1 MKIGRGLSLTIL
13 LICIFLSVQFENVIS
28 QASKVVADNYK
39 RTHQIFFNLNNDFEN
54 RAQVITT
61 SDAYIIAGRTAVQ
74 YISDEGMLLWEKDI
88 SSKNVCIAEGDDY
101 FAIAEQ
107 KAGDIFLVDSK
118 GNIVTK
124 RYGLGTILSVKCF
137 EDYIAVVK
145 DNQEFLLLDSQLKTL
160 CSTVLPKG
168 TVIDYEVDVKSQNA
182 IIAILDLSRNE
193 YNTKVVLTS
202 FNGTIV
208 GGSNIE
214 KQIAYDVAVFDQQL
228 YVLTDQGIS
237 YFGFDG
243 KLTGN
248 YKAKQ
253 TISKFI
259 LAESPWLFFVPN
271 TGENQTVSTQKNK
284 IVQVATDNKV
294 LQEFKLPIETIKG
307 MYQIGE
313 KLLVYDEKEL
323 FILSKEGKMLESYRV
338 KDEIKNVHVI
348 SKHSFAIEFINH
360 LDVYNL
366 K

>member
-1 MKIGRGLSLTIL
+1 MKKGRGLSLTIL
-13 LICIFLSVQFENVIS
+13 LICIFLSVQFENVMS

-74 YISDEGMLLWEKDI
+74 YISEEGKLEWEKDI
-88 SSKNVCIAEGDDY
+88 SSKNVCIAKGEEY

-107 KAGDIFLVDSK
+107 KAGDVFLVDPK
-118 GNIVTK
+118 GSIVSK
-124 RYGLGTILSVKCF
+124 RYGLGTILSIKCF
-137 EDYIAVVK
+137 EGYIAVVK
-145 DNQEFLLLDSQLKTL
+145 DNQEFLLLDNQLKTL

-182 IIAILDLSRNE
+182 IVAILDLSRNE

-214 KQIAYDVAVFDQQL
+214 KQIAYDVAVFDQLL

-243 KLTGN
+243 KLIGN

-259 LAESPWLFFVPN
+259 LSESPWLFFVPN

-284 IVQVATDNKV
+284 IVQLSTDNKV
-294 LQEFKLPIETIKG
+294 LHEFKLPVETIKG
-307 MYQIGE
+307 MYEIGDN
-313 KLLVYDEKEL
+313 LLVYNERDI
-323 FILSKEGKMLESYRV
+323 FILSQEGKKLETYHV
-338 KDEIKNVHVI
+338 KDEIKNVHI
-348 SKHSFAIEFINH
+348 MNKQSFAVEFINH
-360 LDVYNL
+360 LDIYNL